1 MLKNPCFRAVLAWFL
16 IKKWLVWQMTEI
28 DVHNANF
35 FSLLYIC
42 EKKLKKVPSV
52 PVNSREG
59 FFQGEVFWIFL
70 KTRIF
75 MHQNWILDFKSIT
88 FSHFYF
94 SIFLSNTN
102 TKGFSRWLNFIFLLR
117 FDPHVGIW
125 PPSFRVISRKCSKTL
140 VLGLF

>member
-1 MLKNPCFRAVLAWFL
+1 
-16 IKKWLVWQMTEI
+16 
-28 DVHNANF
+28 
-35 FSLLYIC
+35 
-42 EKKLKKVPSV
+42 
-52 PVNSREG
+52 
-59 FFQGEVFWIFL
+59 
-70 KTRIF
+70 

-125 PPSFRVISRKCSKTL
+125 PPSFRAISRKCSKTL
-140 VLGLF
+140 VLAWFLIKKWLVWQTTETDEHNANFFHSSTYVWKNKKKFQQCPSVPVRVFIKEKLFEFFSKSGFSCTKNGFWILKV